1 MDQKVTSR
9 KWILTIFKC
18 KNEVPKQVRLEKHD
32 KKCGHSL
39 VFISPPWYMMLKLAK
54 IASFLQCFADISK
67 KYKYAIVI
75 YVYASESSCLS
86 LLEDDVGY
94 YAMI

>member
-32 KKCGHSL
+32 KKWGHSL
-39 VFISPPWYMMLKLAK
+39 VFISPPWYMVLKLAK
-54 IASFLQCFADISK
+54 ITSFLQCFADISK
-67 KYKYAIVI
+67 KNKSAIAI

-86 LLEDDVGY
+86 LLEDGVGY

>member
-1 MDQKVTSR
+1 
-9 KWILTIFKC
+9 
-18 KNEVPKQVRLEKHD
+18 
-32 KKCGHSL
+32 
-39 VFISPPWYMMLKLAK
+39 MMLKLAK